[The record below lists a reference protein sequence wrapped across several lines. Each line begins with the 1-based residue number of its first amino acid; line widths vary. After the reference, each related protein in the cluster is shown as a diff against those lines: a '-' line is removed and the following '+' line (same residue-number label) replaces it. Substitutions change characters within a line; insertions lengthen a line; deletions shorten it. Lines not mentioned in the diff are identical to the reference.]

1 MSKMPMAQYCWPF
14 SKTCVA
20 ELLRKSP
27 YLHDADRGIFVV
39 VSFYLNGERVKGPDG
54 VGNQAGCLF
63 DQGGVD

>member
-1 MSKMPMAQYCWPF
+1 MSKIPMAQYCWLY

-39 VSFYLNGERVKGPDG
+39 
-54 VGNQAGCLF
+54 AGF
-63 DQGGVD
+63 